1 MSYLFDPNGNKY
13 YSSDADDDNDNSIK
27 TDDSFQYDKN
37 MNFELNGKVYK
48 IIVVNW
54 NDLMVQA

>member
-1 MSYLFDPNGNKY
+1 
-13 YSSDADDDNDNSIK
+13 
-27 TDDSFQYDKN
+27 

>member
-48 IIVVNW
+48 IIVVN
-54 NDLMVQA
+54 